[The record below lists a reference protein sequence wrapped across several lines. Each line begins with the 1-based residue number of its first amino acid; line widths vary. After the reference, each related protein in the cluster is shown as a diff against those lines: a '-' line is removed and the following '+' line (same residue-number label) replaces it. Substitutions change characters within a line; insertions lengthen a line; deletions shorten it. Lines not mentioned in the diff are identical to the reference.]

1 MSISRWSLLV
11 VFTFLL
17 HSSTIMAEDL
27 QVQLRSLRGSYD
39 KPERPVQTESWKL
52 QETAVIVC
60 DVWDLHHCLNAVRR
74 LEEFAPRL
82 DVVLKTAR
90 QKGATIIHSPSDC
103 MPAYADH
110 LARRRAQAVPVAA
123 KLPHDIKS
131 WCSKIPAEELAIYPI
146 DQSDGGED
154 DDPTEHA
161 AWAEKLKAQGRNPGM
176 PWKKQSDL
184 ITIDAERDFISDK
197 GDEVWNILQAR
208 GIKHVI
214 LTGVHTNM
222 CVLGRPFG
230 LRQMVRN
237 GMQVALMRDMTDCMY
252 NPKRWPYVNHFTGN
266 DYIIAHVER
275 FICPTI
281 TSDQVLGGKPFRS
294 KHDTREQT
302 DLIPA
307 PQQELVPRRRP
318 PVDRAKLSQDW
329 TVISLPNSWAAVTGG
344 DQIWYA
350 GVAWYRCAVRLP
362 ADWLGSDGKAT
373 LRLVQPA
380 EYVSVWWNGQQL
392 KRSPETKEY
401 EVPRSAIEV
410 NDANLLVVRDTFGAS
425 GHAMVS
431 KVPTITAAGGLL
443 ELSGRW
449 QVRWG
454 DDPTW
459 SGIPLPA
466 RYGASPDI
474 VFEPTVR

>member
-27 QVQLRSLRGSYD
+27 QVQLRSLRRGAD

-82 DVVLKTAR
+82 DAVLKTAR
-90 QKGATIIHSPSDC
+90 EKGATIIHSPSDC
-103 MPAYADH
+103 MPAYVDH
-110 LARRRAQAVPVAA
+110 PARRRAQAVPVAA
-123 KLPHDIKS
+123 KLPRDIKS
-131 WCSKIPAEELAIYPI
+131 WCSKIPAEESAVYPI

-184 ITIDAERDFISDK
+184 ITIDGERDFISDK

-281 TSDQVLGGKPFRS
+281 TSDQILGGKPFRS
-294 KHDTREQT
+294 MLDTRRESDAISPDQFYFGPLMCGAAAEEIKLGKDWAVRCLPTFSKPIT
-302 DLIPA
+302 DGT
-307 PQQELVPRRRP
+307 
-318 PVDRAKLSQDW
+318 S
-329 TVISLPNSWAAVTGG
+329 PNF
-344 DQIWYA
+344 
-350 GVAWYRCAVRLP
+350 AWYRCAVRLP
-362 ADWLGSDGKAT
+362 ADWLGPNGNALVRFGRSSDD
-373 LRLVQPA
+373 
-380 EYVSVWWNGQQL
+380 VSVWWNGQLL
-392 KRSPETKEY
+392 KRSPETNEY
-401 EVPRSAIEV
+401 EIPASAIEV
-410 NDANLLVVRDTFGAS
+410 DDANLLVVRDTSERFKAVL
-425 GHAMVS
+425 AE
-431 KVPTITAAGGLL
+431 VPTLL
-443 ELSGRW
+443 AKDGSIKLSGRW
-449 QVRWG
+449 QVRLG
-454 DDPTW
+454 DDPSW
-459 SGIPLPA
+459 SNIPLPA

-474 VFEPTVR
+474 VFEPSR

>member
-27 QVQLRSLRGSYD
+27 QVQLRSLRGRHD

-52 QETAVIVC
+52 QETAIIVC

-82 DVVLKTAR
+82 DAVLKAAR
-90 QKGATIIHSPSDC
+90 EKGATIIHSPSDC
-103 MPAYADH
+103 MPAYVDH
-110 LARRRAQAVPVAA
+110 PARRRAQSVPVAP
-123 KLPHDIKS
+123 KLPRDIKS
-131 WCSKIPAEELAIYPI
+131 WCSKIPAENSAVYPI

-184 ITIDAERDFISDK
+184 ITIDGERDFISDK
-197 GDEVWNILQAR
+197 GDEVWSILQQR

-266 DYIIAHVER
+266 DLIIAHVER
-275 FICPTI
+275 FVCPTI

-294 KHDTREQT
+294 KRDTREQI
-302 DLIPA
+302 DINYVA
-307 PQQELVPRRRP
+307 
-318 PVDRAKLSQDW
+318 SQSAEDPEFNRHW
-329 TVISLPNSWAAVTGG
+329 SLTTLPNTWKGATGG
-344 DQIWYA
+344 WKTSYE
-350 GVAWYRCAVRLP
+350 GVAWYRCAVRMPANWLP
-362 ADWLGSDGKAT
+362 ADGVALLHFAQTD
-373 LRLVQPA
+373 PDM
-380 EYVSVWWNGQQL
+380 SVWWNGQELEFYPQTE
-392 KRSPETKEY
+392 KY
-401 EVPRSAIEV
+401 EIPRKALELD
-410 NDANLLVVRDTFGAS
+410 DANLLVIRTKAKFEQSPLPEIPTVSTRGAAFS
-425 GHAMVS
+425 
-431 KVPTITAAGGLL
+431 LF
-443 ELSGRW
+443 GRW
-449 QVRWG
+449 QFRLG
-454 DDPTW
+454 DDPSW
-459 SGIPLPA
+459 SNIPLPA
-466 RYGASPDI
+466 RYGVSPDI
-474 VFEPTVR
+474 VFQPKH